1 MPRAI
6 ARFLTAS
13 SKGFGRR
20 MLSCAVFFSNSNL
33 TGVRPERSY
42 SLRSAVSTKRSA
54 AASVLK
60 VGIFFFIAHDLL
72 PVHVTGGNRANQ
84 ARPAT
89 LADGEDQKD
98 RSAAP
103 GLADC
108 PKPALGS
115 RARLVRDH
123 DSAG

>member
-1 MPRAI
+1 MPRAE

-42 SLRSAVSTKRSA
+42 SLRSAASTKRSA
-54 AASVLK
+54 SSSVLK
-60 VGIFFFIAHDLL
+60 VGIVFFTAHNLL

-84 ARPAT
+84 VLPAT
-89 LADGEDQKD
+89 LPDGEDQKD
-98 RSAAP
+98 GLAAR

-108 PKPALGS
+108 PQASLLS
-115 RARLVRDH
+115 RVRLVRDN
-123 DSAG
+123 